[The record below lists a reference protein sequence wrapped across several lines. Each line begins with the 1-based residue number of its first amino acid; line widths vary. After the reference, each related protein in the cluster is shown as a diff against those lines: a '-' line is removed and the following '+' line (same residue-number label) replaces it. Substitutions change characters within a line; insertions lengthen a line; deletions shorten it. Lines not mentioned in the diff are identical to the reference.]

1 MRLPRSWK
9 LPPSSR
15 AKRGQGLSLSRQLAR
30 LLLAAGSILLLLI
43 VAQLGALTVNRM
55 ISTRLVEQRIAPMS
69 QLQTIATAYQ
79 TSWAIADKVRIGTID
94 ATGGATA
101 LRDIQAGLG
110 AEWRELDAAAP
121 EIAGQFSDERPDA
134 DKALDRLQT
143 LLEANDHDRLDFFL
157 SGQFFGGVDPLLGRI
172 ARATEELK
180 ATATQDRAV
189 LRWVNFAAELLLLAV
204 TIGAIA
210 GGTLIAH
217 LGETR
222 LVRPLAAIAE
232 HLRRT
237 QRDTDEGVPGT
248 DRHDEIGAIAQAL
261 TQADALAQQ
270 AERAR
275 QEQQRAE
282 EALRHSEQEE
292 AMRRREL
299 EEALHARELEEAR
312 AGQARARLIDSHFA
326 RFDAVLSQLVSALG
340 SASTT
345 MRDMATTLAS
355 TSAQSRDMADSVAHS
370 VSAAAA
376 RIDEVQRESLG
387 LLTLVTDVRGSA
399 ATTRTHS
406 GEVIEQSGHNR
417 AQAQALSELV
427 GGISRAL
434 GLIQGIAAQTNLLSV
449 NANIEAHRS
458 GAAGAGFTVVAREIK
473 TLAIDSSQAAGEIA
487 RQLAQVNRTAGD
499 FLASASLVEAL
510 ATRVGEQADSV
521 EALAGS
527 QESASQRMASS
538 IADTRSEM
546 REITAAAQEAR
557 TRSAELV
564 DAARQLLDTADAIAR
579 QIGDLNAEFTALR
592 SNLSAAA

>member
-1 MRLPRSWK
+1 
-9 LPPSSR
+9 
-15 AKRGQGLSLSRQLAR
+15 
-30 LLLAAGSILLLLI
+30 LLLLI

-434 GLIQGIAAQTNLLSV
+434 GRLHRRRARDQDARDRFQSGRRGDCPATRASEPHRWRFPRQCLACGSARHARGRAGRFGRGARRQPGKRQPAHGIVDRRHAQRNAGDHCRCAGSADQIGRTGRCRTPAAGHGRCDR
-449 NANIEAHRS
+449 AADRRS
-458 GAAGAGFTVVAREIK
+458 QCGIYGAAF
-473 TLAIDSSQAAGEIA
+473 
-487 RQLAQVNRTAGD
+487 
-499 FLASASLVEAL
+499 
-510 ATRVGEQADSV
+510 
-521 EALAGS
+521 
-527 QESASQRMASS
+527 
-538 IADTRSEM
+538 
-546 REITAAAQEAR
+546 
-557 TRSAELV
+557 
-564 DAARQLLDTADAIAR
+564 
-579 QIGDLNAEFTALR
+579 
-592 SNLSAAA
+592 

>member
-15 AKRGQGLSLSRQLAR
+15 AKGGKGLSLSRQLTR
-30 LLLAAGSILLLLI
+30 LLLAAGLILLLLI

-101 LRDIQAGLG
+101 LHDIQTKLG
-110 AEWRELDAAAP
+110 EDWRELQTAAP

-134 DKALDRLQT
+134 DKALARLQT

-180 ATATQDRAV
+180 ATATQDRTV

-237 QRDTDEGVPGT
+237 ERDTDEGVPGAN
-248 DRHDEIGAIAQAL
+248 RHDEIGAIAQAL
-261 TQADALAQQ
+261 AQADAHARQ
-270 AERAR
+270 ADRAR

-299 EEALHARELEEAR
+299 EEALHARELDEAR

-458 GAAGAGFTVVAREIK
+458 GAAGAGFSVVAREIK
-473 TLAIDSSQAAGEIA
+473 ALAIDSSQAAGEIA
-487 RQLAQVNRTAGD
+487 RQLALVNRTAGD

-557 TRSAELV
+557 TGSAELV

>member
-30 LLLAAGSILLLLI
+30 LLLAAGSLLLLLI

-69 QLQTIATAYQ
+69 QLQTIASAYQ

-94 ATGGATA
+94 STGGATA
-101 LRDIQAGLG
+101 LHDIQARLG
-110 AEWRELDAAAP
+110 EDWRELDGTTP

-134 DKALDRLQT
+134 DKALARLQT
-143 LLEANDHDRLDFFL
+143 LLEAGDRDRLDFFL

-237 QRDTDEGVPGT
+237 ERDTDEGVPGT

-261 TQADALAQQ
+261 TQADAHARQ

-299 EEALHARELEEAR
+299 EEALHARELDEAR

-434 GLIQGIAAQTNLLSV
+434 GLIQGIAAQ
-449 NANIEAHRS
+449 
-458 GAAGAGFTVVAREIK
+458 
-473 TLAIDSSQAAGEIA
+473 
-487 RQLAQVNRTAGD
+487 
-499 FLASASLVEAL
+499 
-510 ATRVGEQADSV
+510 
-521 EALAGS
+521 
-527 QESASQRMASS
+527 
-538 IADTRSEM
+538 
-546 REITAAAQEAR
+546 
-557 TRSAELV
+557 
-564 DAARQLLDTADAIAR
+564 
-579 QIGDLNAEFTALR
+579 
-592 SNLSAAA
+592 

>member
-1 MRLPRSWK
+1 MRLPHSWK
-9 LPPSSR
+9 ISPGPRRTWSE
-15 AKRGQGLSLSRQLAR
+15 GLSLSRQVTR
-30 LLLAAGSILLLLI
+30 LLLAAGSLLLLLI
-43 VAQLGALTVNRM
+43 IAQLGALTVNRM

-69 QLQTIATAYQ
+69 QLQTIASAYQ

-101 LRDIQAGLG
+101 LRDIQARLG
-110 AEWRELDAAAP
+110 EDWRELDEAAP
-121 EIAGQFSDERPDA
+121 EITAQFAGERPDA
-134 DKALDRLQT
+134 DKALARLQV
-143 LLEANDHDRLDFFL
+143 LLEAGDRDRLDFFL

-172 ARATEELK
+172 ARATEQLR

-222 LVRPLAAIAE
+222 MVRPLAAIAE

-237 QRDTDEGVPGT
+237 DRDAVDAVPGT

-261 TQADALAQQ
+261 AQADAQARQ

-275 QEQQRAE
+275 QEQQRTE
-282 EALRHSEQEE
+282 EALRHREQEE
-292 AMRRREL
+292 ALRRREL
-299 EEALHARELEEAR
+299 EEALHAKELDEAR
-312 AGQARARLIDSHFA
+312 TGQARARLVDSHFA
-326 RFDAVLSQLVSALG
+326 RFDAVLSQLVGALG

-355 TSAQSRDMADSVAHS
+355 TSAQSRDMADSVARS

-406 GEVIEQSGHNR
+406 SDMIEQSGHNR
-417 AQAQALSELV
+417 AQAQTLSGLV

-487 RQLAQVNRTAGD
+487 RQLALVNHTAGD

-527 QESASQRMASS
+527 QESASQRMAAS
-538 IADTRSEM
+538 IADTRSEI
-546 REITAAAQEAR
+546 REITASALEAR
-557 TRSAELV
+557 SGSAELV
-564 DAARQLLDTADAIAR
+564 DAAGQLLDTADTIAR

-592 SNLSAAA
+592 ANLSAAA